1 MYGTR
6 EKILTGSGLSMIQN
20 DWLIHLFDRRVDE
33 LASENNLD
41 DGRKQRIKD
50 VFRFALEN
58 PYADERQIWVRLTQQ
73 ESK

>member
-1 MYGTR
+1 
-6 EKILTGSGLSMIQN
+6 MIQN

-41 DGRKQRIKD
+41 DGQKQQIKD

-58 PYADERQIWVRLTQQ
+58 SYADERQIRVRLTRQ
-73 ESK
+73 EPK